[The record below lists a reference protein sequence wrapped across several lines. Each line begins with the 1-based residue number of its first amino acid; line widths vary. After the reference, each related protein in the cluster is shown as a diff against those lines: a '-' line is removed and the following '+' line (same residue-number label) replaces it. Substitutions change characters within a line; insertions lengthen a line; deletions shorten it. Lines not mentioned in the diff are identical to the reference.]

1 MPPSFAYYAAFLVT
15 KGFELPMK
23 QLGCVI
29 ILLALAGCP
38 NFKDARVTPEH
49 RQRLNKA
56 AVVVFL
62 DADPILQ
69 HLQLSVK
76 ETTLT
81 TGPVAGWDVR
91 QLTKV
96 FLLKRMKGMGLTVKS
111 IPYTTKDF
119 PSPYDSRWT
128 YPNPPRM
135 RQALAHW
142 GAVNDVNMVVAVY
155 RQVDQDFIGHSIEN
169 LNGYGIVKHQE
180 ERVDAYADV
189 YMEVINSDDGGV
201 IGNVGA
207 QETVALDKQAWRA
220 AYDVDKTPV
229 AISGADAKLLV
240 AKLDEVLTK
249 ALQTAAQEVGLS
261 H

>member
-1 MPPSFAYYAAFLVT
+1 
-15 KGFELPMK
+15 MK
-23 QLGCVI
+23 KFGCVI
-29 ILLALAGCP
+29 VLLALAGCL
-38 NFKDARVTPEH
+38 NFKEARVTPEH
-49 RQRLNKA
+49 RQLLNKA

-76 ETTLT
+76 ETTAT
-81 TGPVAGWDVR
+81 TAHVEGWNAR
-91 QLTKV
+91 QLTED
-96 FLLKRMKGMGLTVKS
+96 FLLKRMKGMGLSVKS
-111 IPYTTKDF
+111 VPYTTKDF

-142 GAVNDVNMVVAVY
+142 GAVHDVNMVVAVY

-169 LNGYGIVKHQE
+169 LNGYGIVKHEE
-180 ERVDAYADV
+180 ERIDAYTDV

-201 IGNVGA
+201 IGNVDSK
-207 QETVALDKQAWRA
+207 ETVALDPSLWRA
-220 AYDVDKTPV
+220 TYDVDKTPV
-229 AISGADAKLLV
+229 AITGAEAQAVVGKLT
-240 AKLDEVLTK
+240 EVLTK

-261 H
+261 R